1 MPTQARPD
9 ASELRAFSTCYQV
22 LFVTKSRDGIF
33 GLPPPSRE
41 IFFRIFTKPDSFEF
55 PLAAAWRMGLRGPEA
70 ISCNSFACTLS
81 IPIGAFF
88 DKPHGQELKFMW
100 FAIGRPLDEQVSG
113 GGHGRV
119 CPDLSV

>member
-1 MPTQARPD
+1 MP
-9 ASELRAFSTCYQV
+9 
-22 LFVTKSRDGIF
+22 DG
-33 GLPPPSRE
+33 P
-41 IFFRIFTKPDSFEF
+41 
-55 PLAAAWRMGLRGPEA
+55 LRGPEA

-113 GGHGRV
+113 GGNYSSLTRLVSDTIIKLQKRGKQNSTKHERPSQRRAWDNNHTRRQTDPIAIPKRGRLGE
-119 CPDLSV
+119 PRAPRRTS